1 MSEFRDFL
9 ALVSRT
15 RIKHKNLHCKFSPNV
30 GKMDKKNKLKTA
42 LESCV
47 YALFT
52 INLSFYDQIVGYSIM
67 VMSPFIASPHFCN
80 DIKLKN

>member
-1 MSEFRDFL
+1 M
-9 ALVSRT
+9 
-15 RIKHKNLHCKFSPNV
+15 

-67 VMSPFIASPHFCN
+67 VMSPFIASPHFYN
-80 DIKLKN
+80 DIKLNN

>member
-1 MSEFRDFL
+1 MAEFRDFL

-15 RIKHKNLHCKFSPNV
+15 RIKHKNLHRKFSPNV
-30 GKMDKKNKLKTA
+30 GKMDKKNKLKTV

-67 VMSPFIASPHFCN
+67 VMSPFIASPHFDN
-80 DIKLKN
+80 DIKLNN